1 MVDIPTEYQVR
12 LRHVQGDL
20 GPFTLPGHTTMLEL
34 GELACS
40 EWPEG

>member
-1 MVDIPTEYQVR
+1 MVNSTEYQVR
-12 LRHVQGDL
+12 LRATQGDL

-34 GELACS
+34 GELAYS